1 MPSDKKPSTD
11 QVLTNTL
18 RGFGLLARW
27 VSRSAICTPLTP
39 RRCARRAHSSLV
51 FGSAVLSPRSLAR
64 LTSPCLTNQDTMPG
78 LAPQHET
85 AVVPP
90 GFFRRSASTVSRQ
103 AELLRASLP

>member
-1 MPSDKKPSTD
+1 MASDKKPSID

-39 RRCARRAHSSLV
+39 RRCARRAHSSLL
-51 FGSAVLSPRSLAR
+51 FGSESLSPRSLAR
-64 LTSPCLTNQDTMPG
+64 LTSPCLRNHETMPG

-85 AVVPP
+85 AVEPP
-90 GFFRRSASTVSRQ
+90 GFLRRSASNVSRD
-103 AELLRASLP
+103 A